1 MREYEKTHKWIT
13 FELDTRKFPFD
24 LWVALGEAQSKCEHI
39 SGVPLKPGVAQ
50 EMHNL
55 FLAKGIRATTAIEGN
70 TLTEDEVR
78 KRIDGKLPLPPSR
91 EYLGTEVDNMI
102 KAINKVKQDVIQ
114 EERDGITPDEIKTYN
129 RQILEGLTL
138 EEKVI
143 PGEIRTYNVS
153 VGRYWG
159 PPAADCDY
167 LLGRLCEWVN
177 EIVVPAGMGI
187 VFGILKAIIA
197 HLYLE
202 WIHPFGDGNGRVGR
216 LVEFKFL
223 LEAGVPTPAAHLL
236 SNHYNQTRNE
246 YYRVLDQA
254 SKSGGD
260 ISSFISYAV
269 KGYVDGLR
277 EQIETIRVQ
286 QLSVSW
292 ADYAQEILRKKK
304 RGGTKDRQTQLVLD
318 LARKYEPVP
327 MDKIREISPKVAES
341 YAGKTRKTIVRDLNE
356 LMTAGLITFEPGV
369 GYRVSI
375 EAIFA
380 FLPAKRHQKE
390 KVPQGT
396 EGSGGSGG
404 T

>member
-55 FLAKGIRATTAIEGN
+55 FLAKGVRATTAIEGN

-114 EERDGITPDEIKTYN
+114 EERDGITPDEIKAYN
-129 RQILEGLTL
+129 RQILEGLAI

-143 PGEIRTYNVS
+143 RRDSDLQRICRPILGT
-153 VGRYWG
+153 
-159 PPAADCDY
+159 PAADCDY

-177 EIVVPAGMGI
+177 EIAAPAGMGI

-260 ISSFISYAV
+260 IGSFISYAV

-304 RGGTKDRQTQLVLD
+304 QGGTKDRQTQLVLD
-318 LARKYEPVP
+318 LARKNEPVP

-369 GYRVSI
+369 GYRVRI
-375 EAIFA
+375 ESIFA

-390 KVPQGT
+390 RVEQK
-396 EGSGGSGG
+396 
-404 T
+404 

>member
-13 FELDTRKFPFD
+13 FELETRKFPFD

-55 FLAKGIRATTAIEGN
+55 FLAKGVRATTAIEGN

-102 KAINKVKQDVIQ
+102 KAINKVRQDVIQ
-114 EERDGITPDEIKTYN
+114 EERDGITPDEIKAYN

-177 EIVVPAGMGI
+177 EIVAPARMEI

-254 SKSGGD
+254 SKPGGD

-277 EQIETIRVQ
+277 EQIETIRFQ
-286 QLSVSW
+286 QLAVSW
-292 ADYAQEILRKKK
+292 ADYAQESLRKKK
-304 RGGTKDRQTQLVLD
+304 QGGTKDRQTQLVLD
-318 LARKYEPVP
+318 LARKNEPVP
-327 MDKIREISPKVAES
+327 MDKIRELSPKVAES
-341 YAGKTRKTIVRDLNE
+341 YAAKTRKTIVRDLNE

-369 GYRVSI
+369 GYRVRI
-375 EAIFA
+375 ESIFA
-380 FLPAKRHQKE
+380 FLPAKRHRKE
-390 KVPQGT
+390 RVPQGT
-396 EGSGGSGG
+396 GGSDGSGG

>member
-1 MREYEKTHKWIT
+1 
-13 FELDTRKFPFD
+13 
-24 LWVALGEAQSKCEHI
+24 
-39 SGVPLKPGVAQ
+39 
-50 EMHNL
+50 
-55 FLAKGIRATTAIEGN
+55 
-70 TLTEDEVR
+70 
-78 KRIDGKLPLPPSR
+78 
-91 EYLGTEVDNMI
+91 MI
-102 KAINKVKQDVIQ
+102 KAINKVRQDVIQ
-114 EERDGITPDEIKTYN
+114 EERDGITPDEIKAYN

-177 EIVVPAGMGI
+177 EIVAPARMEI

-254 SKSGGD
+254 SKPGGD

-277 EQIETIRVQ
+277 EQIETIRFQ
-286 QLSVSW
+286 QLAVSW
-292 ADYAQEILRKKK
+292 ADYAQESLRKKK
-304 RGGTKDRQTQLVLD
+304 QGGTKDRQTQLVLD
-318 LARKYEPVP
+318 LARKNEPVP
-327 MDKIREISPKVAES
+327 MDKIRELSPKVAES
-341 YAGKTRKTIVRDLNE
+341 YAAKTRKTIVRDLNE

-369 GYRVSI
+369 GYRVRI
-375 EAIFA
+375 ESIFA
-380 FLPAKRHQKE
+380 FLPAKRHRKE
-390 KVPQGT
+390 RVPQGT
-396 EGSGGSGG
+396 GGSDGSGG